1 MPPFQLQA
9 EDLRYFPGPAADFP
23 SDWVPERGD
32 IGHETDTGLARL
44 GDGVTAWSSLGSFRF
59 TSASETLTA
68 AGAISLYKKTTKLA
82 LAGAG
87 AVTLAAPAASMLGE
101 IKLIQM
107 TADNGDVTLALTNV
121 VGQSSGTTATFNDVG
136 DSLTLIAG
144 ANSKWI
150 VLKEQ
155 GISLA

>member
-9 EDLRYFPGPAADFP
+9 EDLRYFPGLAADFP
-23 SDWVPERGD
+23 TDWVPERGD
-32 IGHETDTGLARL
+32 MGHETDTGLARL
-44 GDGVTAWSSLGSFRF
+44 GDGSTAWANLTPFKM
-59 TSASETLTA
+59 TNHQETIAA
-68 AGAISLYKKTTKLA
+68 AGAISLYKTFTKLA
-82 LAGAG
+82 LAAAG
-87 AVTLAAPAASMLGE
+87 AVTLAAPNASMLGQ
-101 IKLIQM
+101 IKVIQM

-136 DSLTLIAG
+136 DSLTVLAG

-150 VLKEQ
+150 VIKEQ